1 MKNMA
6 LTKEERKPTTDEAIV
21 SERSKYPHG
30 LEVRLDDESLTKLG
44 IKELPEVG
52 MKLMLEAKVV
62 VESVSQ
68 EDKATGKPR
77 RHVGLQITDM
87 SLGENP
93 NSKHSRHAGVLYSS
107 GK

>member
-6 LTKEERKPTTDEAIV
+6 LTKEEQKRTSGETAVNKP
-21 SERSKYPHG
+21 KYPYG

-87 SLGENP
+87 SLSENP
-93 NSKHSRHAGVLYSS
+93 GSKHSRHAGVLYSS